1 MLLSYIY
8 TKVYGKKYG
17 SMKLVEEIFWQSHY
31 ISDRRHFVWYL
42 MVCTG
47 FTCNKSYKNSEN
59 STQKKKK
66 NPRIIDQKLKLP
78 CVQRA
83 LSKQCI

>member
-59 STQKKKK
+59 STKKKK
-66 NPRIIDQKLKLP
+66 KK
-78 CVQRA
+78 
-83 LSKQCI
+83 SKNNWSETKATVCAKST